1 MAQAPPPPPPPPA
14 GSGGGMG
21 DTLPPRT
28 LGDVLSGAWN
38 VLIKNAAQLLLIV
51 AIVVIPLSFL
61 NALLRG
67 VVFAPTKETEN
78 ILGQQ
83 ITVTHISTGALWA
96 GLIIAPL
103 IGILISALLQ
113 AALLRGAALG
123 TLGETVNI
131 EESYKWGFRRIGS
144 VIWISLL
151 EVLIIALG
159 AVVGI
164 ALIFLVPALAFIW
177 ALAILAYVLFMW
189 TMLAV
194 SIPALV
200 IENRRGVDALG
211 RSWNLVK
218 PHFWHT
224 LGILVV
230 TAIIVGIVAGIIGA
244 IGGYNWIVSWITSSI
259 GQILTAPFSA
269 LVTVILYLDLR
280 ARTESLTSSGLRAE
294 LAADA

>member
-21 DTLPPRT
+21 DTLPPRS

-51 AIVVIPLSFL
+51 AIIVIPLSFI

-67 VVFAPTKETEN
+67 VVFAPTTTTQT
-78 ILGQQ
+78 IFGQQ
-83 ITVTHISTGALWA
+83 VTETHISTGALWA

-123 TLGETVNI
+123 TLGETVDV
-131 EESYKWGFRRIGS
+131 EASYKWGFRRIGS
-144 VIWISLL
+144 VILISLL
-151 EVLIIALG
+151 EVLIIAAG
-159 AVVGI
+159 AIVGI
-164 ALIFLVPALAFIW
+164 LLIFAVPALAFIW

-194 SIPALV
+194 AIPALV
-200 IENRRGVDALG
+200 IENRRGTDALG

-218 PHFWHT
+218 NHFWHT

-244 IGGYNWIVSWITSSI
+244 IGGYNWIIGWITSSI

-269 LVTVILYLDLR
+269 LVSVILYLDLR